1 MSNCHRFHIHTRHV
15 AEIELPREFEQL
27 YELAYN
33 LWWTWTPEA
42 RDLFAMIDSAKWSL
56 YRNPVQLL
64 INIEPRHW
72 YALLENENFLARY
85 QEVTASFEEYLL
97 AADGMG
103 SRTWFHREHG
113 EMGQR
118 PIAYFSM
125 EYGLHQSLAIYS
137 GGLGIL
143 SGDHCKTASDLGLPF
158 VAVGLLY
165 RHGYFQQTLNAEGLQ
180 QHTYPEYDFTRLPLR
195 PVVTATGRELHISVP
210 FPGRDVQ
217 AKLWLAQVGR
227 IPLLLLDTD
236 IPENDP
242 ADRPITN
249 QLYVSGREM
258 RLVQEIILGMGGV
271 KALDAVGL
279 EPKAWHI
286 NEGHSAFL
294 QLERLHRLVEKENLT
309 PATALERL
317 TVNSVF
323 TTHTP
328 VPAGNEQFDRAL
340 IHKYFQG
347 WCEKVGLDMAQLD
360 ALGRAKEGD
369 TSFNLTALAIR
380 TASWVNGVSKLNAK
394 VTSDMWR
401 HLFDGREGF
410 DAEQPI
416 RAVTNGVHARTWLG
430 PEMQALLRR
439 RFDADWESMLLSSD
453 GWERIHEISDEEFW
467 AAHRIQK
474 DRLARFTCSRLREQY
489 ARYGSSPDELRAIE
503 GLFSPQSLT
512 IGFARRFATYKR
524 AKLVFS
530 DLRRLE
536 ALLSNKDRPVQML
549 FAGKAHPAD
558 RPGQELIQHIYE
570 LSKNSTFAGKVIFL
584 ENYDIRMGR
593 MLVQGVDVW
602 LNTPRRPLEASGT
615 SGQKVAMNGGL
626 NFSISDGWWPEGW
639 NGDNGWVIGT
649 EKQYGSESEQDAEDV
664 ASLYETLEKIIIPLY
679 YDRDEHHL
687 PRGWV
692 RRMKEATA
700 SLTHQFSASRM
711 VKDYVESGYLPAL
724 KRGVEEF
731 GEG

>member
-1 MSNCHRFHIHTRHV
+1 MSSSHRFQISTRHV

-27 YELAYN
+27 YDLAYN

-42 RDLFAMIDSAKWSL
+42 RDLFAMIDSAKWAR

-64 INIEPRHW
+64 INVEPRHW
-72 YALLENENFLARY
+72 YPLMENETFLSHY
-85 QEVTASFEEYLL
+85 HQVTQRFQDYLL
-97 AADGMG
+97 AADGVG
-103 SRTWFHREHG
+103 GGTWFHQQHG
-113 EMGQR
+113 TMGQR

-137 GGLGIL
+137 GGLGVL
-143 SGDHCKTASDLGLPF
+143 SGDHCKAASDLGLPF

-180 QHTYPEYDFTRLPLR
+180 QHAYPDYDFTRLPLR
-195 PVVTATGRELHISVP
+195 PVITATGRDLHVAVP
-210 FPGRDVQ
+210 FPGRDVL

-249 QLYVSGREM
+249 QLYVAGREM
-258 RLVQEIILGMGGV
+258 RLVQEIILGMGGA
-271 KALDAVGL
+271 KALRALDI
-279 EPKAWHI
+279 EPKAWHL

-294 QLERLHRLVEKENLT
+294 QLERLHYLVEKKKLP
-309 PATALERL
+309 PATALQRL
-317 TVNSVF
+317 AANSVF

-328 VPAGNEQFDRAL
+328 VPAGNEQFAPEL
-340 IHKYFQG
+340 IEKYFQG
-347 WCEKVGLDMAQLD
+347 WCEKSQISMDELQG
-360 ALGRAKEGD
+360 LGRAHEGD

-380 TASWVNGVSKLNAK
+380 TSSWVNGVSKLNAE
-394 VTSDMWR
+394 VTSKMWS
-401 HLFDGREGF
+401 HLFTGREGF
-410 DAEQPI
+410 DRDQPI

-439 RFDADWESMLLSSD
+439 RLDADWENMLLSPE
-453 GWERIHEISDEEFW
+453 GWGRIHEISDEEFW
-467 AAHRIQK
+467 KAHRSQK
-474 DRLARFTCSRLREQY
+474 ERLARFTRSRLREQY
-489 ARYGSSPDELRAIE
+489 ARHGSSPDELRTVRGI
-503 GLFSPQSLT
+503 FSPHALT

-530 DLRRLE
+530 DLQRLE
-536 ALLSNKDRPVQML
+536 KLLSNEDRPVQMI

-570 LSKNSTFAGKVIFL
+570 LGRSSTLAGKVIFL

-626 NFSISDGWWPEGW
+626 NFSISDGWWPEGF
-639 NGDNGWVIGT
+639 NGENGWVIGT
-649 EKQYGSESEQDAEDV
+649 EQHYDNEGQQDAEDA
-664 ASLYETLEKIIIPLY
+664 ASLYRLLEDVIVPLY
-679 YDRDEHHL
+679 FERDGDL
-687 PRGWV
+687 PRGWI
-692 RRMKEATA
+692 RKMKEAT
-700 SLTHQFSASRM
+700 STLTHQFSASRM
-711 VKDYVESGYLPAL
+711 VKDYVEHGYLPAL
-724 KRGVEEF
+724 ERGVEIF